1 MHTPQ
6 CNLRPRRLVFWLG
19 LGLWLGLGGALLCPG
34 RAAAGPEAGA
44 RVARV
49 VLYPD
54 RAQVTREATVSC
66 GDRVLVPF
74 DGLPPAADAASLR
87 AQSSSGHIDG
97 LRSEVRVRSEAYNQK
112 VEELD
117 DKIHQIE
124 RQLAALRDQRL
135 RQESTAR
142 VASQLDE
149 VTATLVGREMLD
161 AQNSKSWSA
170 ALDSMQQARLLGVSE
185 QVELAARQREL
196 GQKLDELR
204 RQRQQ
209 TQDSAAR
216 RELIAEVLVSCPA
229 GKSATVE
236 LSYMVGGARWA
247 PAYEARLGDT
257 DAEVALSSYATVTQ
271 ASGEDWRGTQITL
284 STAIPRQNAT
294 PPELSPLRVYAE
306 AREPPRKVLVS
317 RQELQEHATTP
328 GSGGLPATGK
338 AGGRSQVVGQGLS
351 AQFVLPTP
359 ADVPGDGT
367 PARLLIAE
375 SRLRAQLKYRTV
387 PKLLPYVFRVADLTN
402 TAGFPLLAGPVD
414 TFRKGQFFARYEL
427 ARVAAGERFL
437 LSFGITDGLKVK
449 RLVVEEIARDRGLL
463 GSTRRHRYSYRF
475 EVQNFLGRTE
485 ELELAEHIPV
495 SELDEV
501 KVALDPKTTAGY
513 DLLAADGILT
523 WKVPLRVGEKKILDL
538 AYYIDVPASYETGG

>member
-1 MHTPQ
+1 MHTAP
-6 CNLRPRRLVFWLG
+6 CNLRPLRLAFWVAA
-19 LGLWLGLGGALLCPG
+19 ALLAPG
-34 RAAAGPEAGA
+34 QALAGPESAA
-44 RVARV
+44 RVSRV

-54 RAQVTREATVSC
+54 RAQVTRAAAITC
-66 GDRVLVPF
+66 GERVLVPF
-74 DGLPPAADAASLR
+74 GGLPPAADAASLR

-117 DKIHQIE
+117 DKIHQLE
-124 RQLAALRDQRL
+124 RQLGAVRDQRA
-135 RQESTAR
+135 RQESTSR
-142 VASQLDE
+142 VATQLDE
-149 VTATLVGREMLD
+149 VTATLVGRELLE
-161 AQNSKSWSA
+161 AQSTKSWA
-170 ALDSMQQARLLGVSE
+170 TALDSMQQARLQGVGE
-185 QVELAARQREL
+185 RVELAARQREL
-196 GQKLDELR
+196 GQKLGELR

-209 TQDSAAR
+209 TQEAAAR
-216 RELIAEVLVSCPA
+216 RELQAEVLVSCPP
-229 GKSATVE
+229 GTPATVE
-236 LSYMVGGARWA
+236 LSYMVGGAQWK
-247 PAYEARLGDT
+247 PAYEARLAESDT
-257 DAEVALSSYATVTQ
+257 EVLLGSYATVTQ
-271 ASGEDWRGTQITL
+271 ATGEDWRAAQITL

-328 GSGGLPATGK
+328 GSGGIAGELGGSK
-338 AGGRSQVVGQGLS
+338 SGGRPQVVGQGLS

-367 PARLLIAE
+367 PARLLVAE
-375 SRLRAQLKYRTV
+375 SRLRAQLKYRAV

-427 ARVAAGERFL
+427 GRVAAGERFL
-437 LSFGITDGLKVK
+437 LSFGISDGLKVK

-475 EVQNFLGRTE
+475 EVQNFLGRPE

-513 DLLAADGILT
+513 DLAAADGIVT

>member
-1 MHTPQ
+1 MHTAP
-6 CNLRPRRLVFWLG
+6 CNLRPLRLV
-19 LGLWLGLGGALLCPG
+19 LWAAALLGSG
-34 RAAAGPEAGA
+34 RTAAGAEAGA

-54 RAQVTREATVSC
+54 RAQVTREATIPC

-74 DGLPPAADAASLR
+74 GGLPPAADAASLR
-87 AQSSSGHIDG
+87 AQSSSGHVDG

-124 RQLAALRDQRL
+124 RQLAALRDQRT
-135 RQESTAR
+135 RQESTSR

-149 VTATLVGREMLD
+149 VTATLVGRELLD
-161 AQNSKSWSA
+161 AQNSKSWAA
-170 ALDSMQQARLLGVSE
+170 ALDSMQQARLQGVSE

-196 GQKLDELR
+196 GQKLEELR

-216 RELIAEVLVSCPA
+216 RELLAEVLVSCPA
-229 GKSATVE
+229 GQSATVE

-257 DAEVALSSYATVTQ
+257 DTEVALLSYATVTQ
-271 ASGEDWRGTQITL
+271 ASGEDWRGTRITL

-306 AREPPRKVLVS
+306 AREPPRRVLVS

-328 GSGGLPATGK
+328 GSGGLPATGNT
-338 AGGRSQVVGQGLS
+338 GGRPQVVGQGLS

-449 RLVVEEIARDRGLL
+449 RLVVEEIARDRGFL
-463 GSTRRHRYSYRF
+463 GSTRRHRYSYRY
-475 EVQNFLGRTE
+475 EVQNYLGRTE

-501 KVALDPKTTAGY
+501 KVALDPKTTPGY
-513 DLLAADGILT
+513 DLAAADGIVT
-523 WKVPLRVGEKKILDL
+523 WKVPLRVGEKKVLDL

>member
-1 MHTPQ
+1 MHTAR
-6 CNLRPRRLVFWLG
+6 CNLRPLRPA
-19 LGLWLGLGGALLCPG
+19 LGLWLCGAALLGSGP
-34 RAAAGPEAGA
+34 AAAAPETGA

-74 DGLPPAADAASLR
+74 GGLPPAADAASLR
-87 AQSSSGHIDG
+87 AQSSSGHVDG

-124 RQLAALRDQRL
+124 RQLAGLRDQRL
-135 RQESTAR
+135 RQESTSR
-142 VASQLDE
+142 VANQLDE

-161 AQNSKSWSA
+161 AQNSKSWAA
-170 ALDSMQQARLLGVSE
+170 ALESMQQARLQGVSE

-196 GQKLDELR
+196 AQKLDELR

-257 DAEVALSSYATVTQ
+257 DTEVALASYATVTQ

-306 AREPPRKVLVS
+306 PREPPRKVLVS

-328 GSGGLPATGK
+328 GSGGLPVTGK
-338 AGGRSQVVGQGLS
+338 AGGRAQVVGQGLS
-351 AQFVLPTP
+351 AQFILPAP

-427 ARVAAGERFL
+427 NRVAAGERFL

-449 RLVVEEIARDRGLL
+449 RLIVEEIARDRGFL
-463 GSTRRHRYSYRF
+463 GSTRRHRYSYRY

-513 DLLAADGILT
+513 DLAAADGILT
-523 WKVPLRVGEKKILDL
+523 WKVPLRVGEKKVLDL

>member
-1 MHTPQ
+1 MHTAP
-6 CNLRPRRLVFWLG
+6 CNLRPLRLVLCAA
-19 LGLWLGLGGALLCPG
+19 ALLGSG
-34 RAAAGPEAGA
+34 RTAAGAEAGA

-54 RAQVTREATVSC
+54 RAQVTREATIPC

-74 DGLPPAADAASLR
+74 GGLPPAADAASLR
-87 AQSSSGHIDG
+87 AQSSSGHVDG

-124 RQLAALRDQRL
+124 RQLAALRDQRT
-135 RQESTAR
+135 RQESTSR

-149 VTATLVGREMLD
+149 VTATLVGRELLD
-161 AQNSKSWSA
+161 AQNSKSWAA
-170 ALDSMQQARLLGVSE
+170 ALDSMQQARLQGVSE

-196 GQKLDELR
+196 GQKLEELR
-204 RQRQQ
+204 RQRQK

-216 RELIAEVLVSCPA
+216 RELLAEVLVSCPA
-229 GKSATVE
+229 GQSATVE

-257 DAEVALSSYATVTQ
+257 DTEVALLSYATVTQ
-271 ASGEDWRGTQITL
+271 ASGEDWRGTRITL

-306 AREPPRKVLVS
+306 PREPPRRVLVS

-328 GSGGLPATGK
+328 GSGGLPATGNT
-338 AGGRSQVVGQGLS
+338 GGRPQVVGQGLS

-449 RLVVEEIARDRGLL
+449 RLVVEELARDRGFL
-463 GSTRRHRYSYRF
+463 GSTRRHRYSYRY

-485 ELELAEHIPV
+485 QLELAEHIPV

-501 KVALDPKTTAGY
+501 KVALDPKTTPGY
-513 DLLAADGILT
+513 DLAAADGIVT
-523 WKVPLRVGEKKILDL
+523 WKVPLRVGEKKVLDL

>member
-1 MHTPQ
+1 GGRWDGVPE
-6 CNLRPRRLVFWLG
+6 LRRG
-19 LGLWLGLGGALLCPG
+19 
-34 RAAAGPEAGA
+34 AGA
-44 RVARV
+44 RVSRV

-74 DGLPPAADAASLR
+74 GGLPPAADAASLR
-87 AQSSSGHIDG
+87 AQSSSGHVDG

-124 RQLAALRDQRL
+124 RQLAALRDQRV
-135 RQESTAR
+135 RQESTSR
-142 VASQLDE
+142 VANQLDE

-161 AQNSKSWSA
+161 AQNSKSWAA
-170 ALDSMQQARLLGVSE
+170 ALESMQQARLQGVSE

-196 GQKLDELR
+196 AQKLDELR

-209 TQDSAAR
+209 TQDAAAR

-257 DAEVALSSYATVTQ
+257 DTEVALASYATVTQ

-306 AREPPRKVLVS
+306 PREPPRKVLVS

-328 GSGGLPATGK
+328 GSGGLPVTGK
-338 AGGRSQVVGQGLS
+338 AGGRAQVVGQGLS
-351 AQFVLPTP
+351 AQFVIQAP

-427 ARVAAGERFL
+427 NRVAAGERFL

-463 GSTRRHRYSYRF
+463 GSTRRHRYSYRY

-513 DLLAADGILT
+513 DLVAADGILT
-523 WKVPLRVGEKKILDL
+523 WKVPLRVGEKKVLDL